1 MRGFTFASLASVGL
15 LAGCAMLPG
24 VGEPETMLTPPVV
37 NTPDLE
43 LEEPDLGPTV
53 HVAYLTP
60 PPDGGLV
67 DELLASSVLREP
79 AFGEVL
85 ARWVDYWQ
93 NSAAGWFPDFVRR
106 MGTFEAVVDSALS
119 ERRMPP
125 SLRYLPLIESGY
137 NPGARSRV
145 AAVGMWQFMA
155 GTAREHGM
163 KVGPFVDQRRD
174 PFLSTRAAVSFLSEL
189 HEEFD
194 SWFLALA
201 AYNGGPNRTR
211 RILREE
217 APLAPRSDSLFWAL
231 REHWPRE
238 TREFVPKLVAA
249 ILVAQH
255 PQHYGYPDI
264 ERDPPFTFDEVVVPD
279 GTTFD
284 VLAEA
289 AEVTEDEI
297 RRLNPELYRGFT
309 PPGEEVVV
317 RVPEGRSE
325 LFEAN
330 YALVPADRRMTVV
343 EHSVQ
348 QGETL
353 SHIAVRYGVG
363 VDDLRAANPD
373 VRPRFLRVG
382 TTLTIPVLLSRQG
395 R

>member
-1 MRGFTFASLASVGL
+1 MRGSRFFEVGCLASASL
-15 LAGCAMLPG
+15 LAGCAVLPG
-24 VGEPETMLTPPVV
+24 SGEAEPLVTPPVV
-37 NTPDLE
+37 RTPDIE

-60 PPDGGLV
+60 PPGDLLV
-67 DELLASSVLREP
+67 DELLASPVLRDP
-79 AFGEVL
+79 AFGEVVD
-85 ARWVDYWQ
+85 RWIDYWQ
-93 NSAAGWFPDFVRR
+93 NSATGWFPDFVGR

-145 AAVGMWQFMA
+145 AAVGLWQFMA

-163 KVGPFVDQRRD
+163 VVGPFVDQRRD
-174 PFLSTRAAVSFLSEL
+174 PFLSTRAAVAFLQEL

-211 RILREE
+211 RILREN
-217 APLAPRSDSLFWAL
+217 APLAAPSDSLFWAL

-238 TREFVPKLVAA
+238 TREFVPKLVGA
-249 ILVAQH
+249 ILVAQQ
-255 PQHYGYPDI
+255 PEHYGYPAI
-264 ERDPPFTFDEVVVPD
+264 ERDPPFAFDEVVVAD

-289 AEVTEDEI
+289 AEVSEEEI

-317 RVPEGRSE
+317 RVPEGRGE
-325 LFEAN
+325 RFEAN
-330 YALVPADRRMTVV
+330 YARVPPDARMTVV

-353 SHIAVRYGVG
+353 SHIAERYGVR

-382 TTLTIPVLLSRQG
+382 TTLTIPVLLSR
-395 R
+395 